1 MPAGVLIC
9 DTLSEPRLLRALQT
23 IQAVPQER
31 DHSYVKIQEERGGQP
46 PPEGGGENLLANGLF
61 RARSRQ

>member
-1 MPAGVLIC
+1 MPAGVLIR

-46 PPEGGGENLLANGLF
+46 PPEGGGENLL
-61 RARSRQ
+61 